1 MSANEEEAKKYEA
14 IKSNEETASISNNNN
29 DLSNKPYNFQ
39 TYHHLLIGLYF
50 IS

>member
-29 DLSNKPYNFQ
+29 NDLSNKPYNFQ
-39 TYHHLLIGLYF
+39 TYHQVKREASHR
-50 IS
+50 